1 MTEYVIIDALLIS
14 YLVGVCMIIVYTGSC
29 AMYKIYKHF
38 KRKNEEQFFQRQYID
53 DNFKQQRDDL
63 CDLRC
68 KVANN
73 LYRIENL
80 EEKLNDKENKKNV
93 KKKKR
98 N

>member
-14 YLVGVCMIIVYTGSC
+14 YLLGVCMIIVYTGSC
-29 AMYKIYKHF
+29 AIYKIYKHF

-53 DNFKQQRDDL
+53 DNFK
-63 CDLRC
+63 DLRNDLRDMQHRVVENQY
-68 KVANN
+68 K
-73 LYRIENL
+73 IENI
-80 EEKLNDKENKKNV
+80 EEKLNNKENKKNV